1 MSIPKIAG
9 YTMPQAPEFYAN
21 KTNWEID
28 PQRSVLLVHDMQQYF
43 LEFYDLTAEPI
54 PELIK
59 NTQALIAAARA
70 QNIPVVY
77 TAQPGDQTP
86 EHRQLLTDFWGT
98 GLKADPNLT
107 KIHDDVA
114 PAEQDIVLTKW
125 RYSAFKFSDLE
136 QRMQGWNRDQ
146 LIICGVYAHIGCLM
160 SAAEA
165 FMLNIKP
172 FLCGDALA
180 DFSREE
186 HDMALKY
193 ASIRCAQV
201 EPTEVVTQAWQGS
214 TDAVELFSANN
225 IIATVSAQLEI
236 AANEIELEDDLLMLG
251 LDSVRLMTLVGQWQA
266 AGADVSFEDL
276 AEQPT
281 LAAWIEKLA
290 A

>member
-9 YTMPQAPEFYAN
+9 YAMPQPEEFYAN
-21 KTNWEID
+21 KTQWQID

-43 LEFYDLTAEPI
+43 LDFYDLNDQPV
-54 PELIK
+54 PELLK

-77 TAQPGDQTP
+77 TAQPGDQTV

-98 GLKADPNLT
+98 GLKADPNIT
-107 KIHDDVA
+107 KIHDAVA

-136 QRMQGWNRDQ
+136 QRMQDWGRDQ
-146 LIICGVYAHIGCLM
+146 LVICGVYAHIGCLM

-165 FMLNIKP
+165 FMLNIQP

-193 ASIRCAQV
+193 ASTRCAQV
-201 EPTEVVTQAWQGS
+201 EATHTVTQAWQATAGES
-214 TDAVELFSANN
+214 IFAANSIVAAVSE
-225 IIATVSAQLEI
+225 QLEI

-281 LAAWIEKLA
+281 LAAWIERLA